1 MPGSASTKS
10 RDNTKSAR
18 TGVQAAAHVRA
29 YFATLPPTA
38 RKGLKQIRAAIRAVA
53 PNAVDD
59 FSYGMP
65 AFTLDGRHL
74 VWYAAWKQHYSLY
87 PIGSEIVRAHQAQV
101 ARYVAAKGTMRF
113 PVSEPPPLAVVKLLV
128 AARMAELQAEA
139 KART

>member
-1 MPGSASTKS
+1 MNFSKSTLQ
-10 RDNTKSAR
+10 
-18 TGVQAAAHVRA
+18 VLAALIPLAC
-29 YFATLPPTA
+29 ATA
-38 RKGLKQIRAAIRAVA
+38 VHAEAAIRAVA

-87 PIGSEIVRAHQAQV
+87 PVGLEIVRAHQAQV
-101 ARYVAAKGTMRF
+101 ARYAAAKGTMRF